1 MDTSGVTKTQTSS
14 IPGQLASPKPRR
26 RRWTRSPDWLP
37 HAVFVVAGVLVTAV
51 AAGWV
56 LYQIRSLVYMLFLAL
71 FVSVALEPAV
81 QKLTSWGWKRR
92 RATLV
97 VFGVAFVLVVGFFVA
112 LIPLIVS
119 QAAALIENI
128 PDYLEA
134 LQDLASRYFQ
144 IDLVDPAVTSQF
156 EDLGTLLQRYGSAVA
171 GGVFA
176 VGNTVFGLVFQ
187 LVTVALFAYYLVAEG
202 PTWRRVLLSVL
213 SPNRQREALNI
224 WEVSVSKTGGYVYSR
239 ALLAL
244 VAGVYTFIVLIALRV
259 PSAAALAIWMGALSQ
274 FVPVIGTYVGMVLP
288 ALAALAVRP
297 ITAVWVVVAMVAY
310 QQLENYLIA
319 PRITSR
325 TMAIHP
331 AVTIGALIAGVSL
344 LGGMGAVLALPVTAT
359 VQALISTAMK
369 RQPLIDSDHLKDE
382 PEET

>member
-1 MDTSGVTKTQTSS
+1 MK
-14 IPGQLASPKPRR
+14 
-26 RRWTRSPDWLP
+26 RSPDWLP
-37 HAVFVVAGVLVTAV
+37 HAVLVVAGVLAAAV

-56 LYQIRSLVYMLFLAL
+56 LYQVRSLVYMLFLAL

-81 QKLTSWGWKRR
+81 QKLVSWGWKRR
-92 RATLV
+92 RATV
-97 VFGVAFVLVVGFFVA
+97 FVFGVAFILVVGFFVA
-112 LIPLIVS
+112 LIPVIVS

-128 PDYLEA
+128 PEYLQA

-144 IDLVDPAVTSQF
+144 IDLVNPEVASQF
-156 EDLGTLLQRYGSAVA
+156 EDLGSLLERYGSAVA

-176 VGNTVFGLVFQ
+176 VGNTVFGLIFQ

-202 PTWRRVLLSVL
+202 PTWRRAVL
-213 SPNRQREALNI
+213 SILSPDRQREALNV
-224 WEVSVSKTGGYVYSR
+224 WEISVSKTGGYVYSR

-244 VAGVYTFIVLIALRV
+244 VAGVFTFIVLSLLGV
-259 PSAAALAIWMGALSQ
+259 PSAAALAIWMGVLSQ

-297 ITAVWVVVAMVAY
+297 ITALWVVAAMVAY

-325 TMAIHP
+325 TMEIHP

-344 LGGMGAVLALPVTAT
+344 LGGVGAVLALPVTAT
-359 VQALISTAMK
+359 VQAVISTAMR
-369 RQPLIDSDHLKDE
+369 RQPLIDSHLLKDE
-382 PEET
+382 LDDV